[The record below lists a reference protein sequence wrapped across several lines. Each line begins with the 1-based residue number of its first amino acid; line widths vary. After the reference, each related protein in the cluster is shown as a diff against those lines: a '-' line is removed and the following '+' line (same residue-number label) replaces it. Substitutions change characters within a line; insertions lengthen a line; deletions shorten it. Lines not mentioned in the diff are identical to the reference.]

1 MTARVLVAGVG
12 NIFLNDDGFGVEV
25 VRRLA
30 AETLP
35 DWVDV
40 ADYGIRGM
48 HLAYDVTS
56 RGDGLET
63 MILVDA
69 MARGEKPGT
78 VSVLEVDPER
88 PADYVLPS
96 SPIDAHGMQPDVVLD
111 LITLLGGKA
120 GRVLVVGCEPAELE
134 PEIGLTPAVAAAV
147 PGAVEAVKGLIREH
161 DGSDRRLNAGSE
173 V

>member
-111 LITLLGGKA
+111 LITLLGGKKP
-120 GRVLVVGCEPAELE
+120 GGCWWLVVNRPNSNRKSGSPRRSPPRCPARSRRSKDSFAN
-134 PEIGLTPAVAAAV
+134 TTAVTV
-147 PGAVEAVKGLIREH
+147 G
-161 DGSDRRLNAGSE
+161 
-173 V
+173 